1 MKSKS
6 IREIAKLSNVST
18 ATVSRYINKTGHV
31 SEEKVKKIEEILAK
45 NEYHPNKL
53 ATAIFNGR
61 SNDIALIVQN
71 IMNPFFAQLV
81 DEIESFI
88 EKTEYN
94 LIICNCNGSK
104 ERETKNYKNLL
115 EKRIA
120 GILVINTNDENIYI
134 NKSIPIIGI
143 EKRVLDYPKVAI
155 SNKEAINKIF
165 YNIKI
170 KNVHTLMIK
179 GSSNSH
185 SSNLRTKYFKE
196 LAKKN
201 NCTYD
206 IHEIDDN
213 IENLKKISK
222 IDYSKYDTIF
232 CWTDIVAHKIY
243 SEIKSQGLKIPEDVQ
258 LIGFDGLT
266 INDIFSYKL
275 TTINQQ
281 IRNIGSTSIN
291 NLINLLNEKEV
302 VDTYLECKLIVGNTT
317 R

>member
-18 ATVSRYINKTGHV
+18 ATVSRYLNKTGYV
-31 SEEKVKKIEEILAK
+31 SEEKVEKIERILAE

-94 LIICNCNGSK
+94 LIICNCNGSI
-104 ERETKNYKNLL
+104 EQETKNYKNLL

-120 GILVINTNDENIYI
+120 GLLVINTNDENIYI

-143 EKRVLDYPKVAI
+143 EKRVLDYPKVVI

-165 YNIKI
+165 LNINIKD
-170 KNVHTLMIK
+170 VHILMIR

-196 LAKKN
+196 LAQKN

-206 IHEIDDN
+206 IYEIDDN
-213 IENLKKISK
+213 IETLKENSK
-222 IDYSKYDTIF
+222 IDYSIYDTVF

-243 SEIKSQGLKIPEDVQ
+243 SEIINQGLEIPNDIQ

-266 INDIFSYKL
+266 INELFPYKL

-291 NLINLLNEKEV
+291 NLIYLLEDKKV
-302 VDTYLECKLIVGNTT
+302 VDTYLECQFVKGNTT